1 MDGETQ
7 RACDYAGGLIA
18 KRIVEALK
26 DKDAG
31 TMYETYACKGKG
43 TEKEDLLELL
53 KQTVVLPSG
62 YGVHSIRVVGDGWH
76 AIITGVKL

>member
-31 TMYETYACKGKG
+31 TMYETYARKGIG
-43 TEKEDLLELL
+43 AEAEDLLELL
-53 KQTVVLPSG
+53 RRTVLLPCG
-62 YGVHSIRVVGDGWH
+62 YGVHSIRVMPDGRN
-76 AIITGVKL
+76 ASVTGVKL